1 MKQYE
6 LYCLLC
12 VRVCVTQGSSSLVLL
27 TKDFKAPEERKVS
40 VHLWTLAA
48 SRHIL
53 YLPSHLQSRNCC
65 RFTSVISSHEKTVK
79 SDFPVCCGLTSDG
92 SWPCQICHSSFT
104 VCASPSDSCLMSGSE
119 DGQIVFTGATPAYS
133 CWGLRPN
140 LTLQPAARCAGSS
153 GCLQRYSGKHKY
165 QVLREGLRHNKHHT
179 SINLGNTFL
188 HVL

>member
-12 VRVCVTQGSSSLVLL
+12 VRVCVCHPGLFISRAPHKRFQSTRREKSFGASLN
-27 TKDFKAPEERKVS
+27 FSYQSA
-40 VHLWTLAA
+40 HTL
-48 SRHIL
+48 
-53 YLPSHLQSRNCC
+53 PP
-65 RFTSVISSHEKTVK
+65 ISSAVEKLLQVH
-79 SDFPVCCGLTSDG
+79 VCNK
-92 SWPCQICHSSFT
+92 FT
-104 VCASPSDSCLMSGSE
+104 RENCKIRFSCLLWSHSNTGSE

-140 LTLQPAARCAGSS
+140 LTLQPAARCAWPS

-165 QVLREGLRHNKHHT
+165 QVLREGLRHDMHHT